1 MYRAG
6 DAAFVGREVTM
17 AAERGGKQGETKSFY
32 FAAPKSFSY
41 FQYRIRTEYKEKQ

>member
-6 DAAFVGREVTM
+6 DAAFVGRKVTV
-17 AAERGGKQGETKSFY
+17 AAERGGKKGETKSFY

-41 FQYRIRTEYKEKQ
+41 FQYRIRTEYKVKQ